1 MKRAGWAWARLLGA
15 AALLGVLIWRVGT
28 GPFVDGI
35 ETVSGWSLLAAL
47 AITAVTTI
55 GSAVRWRAVARALG
69 VPLSLTDAITGY
81 YRSQFLNSALP
92 GGVLG
97 DVYRGVRHGRDTD
110 DLGHAL
116 RAVAWER
123 GAGQLVQAGL
133 ATLVLLI
140 LPSPVRSSMPWVI
153 LATVGVVVGL
163 TVVVRAQPLDG
174 RSRRSRITAAIRGD
188 LRALLARRVWP
199 VITGTSAIA
208 VVGYTSVFLI
218 AARTSAPSA
227 AVGRLL
233 PLTMLVLLAMTVPL
247 SIAGWGPREGV
258 AAWAFA
264 AAGLGLDHGVA
275 AATAYGVLSF
285 AATLPGAVVL
295 FAGWLR
301 RRLVAK
307 RPVRPLSLKHAVHG

>member
-1 MKRAGWAWARLLGA
+1 MKRTGWAWARLLGA
-15 AALLGVLIWRVGT
+15 AAVLGLLVWRVGT
-28 GPFVDGI
+28 GPFVAGI
-35 ETVSGWSLLAAL
+35 ETVSGWSLAAAV
-47 AITAVTTI
+47 AITAATTLC
-55 GSAVRWRAVARALG
+55 SAVRWRAVARALG
-69 VPLSLTDAITGY
+69 VPLSLADAITGY

-110 DLGHAL
+110 DVGHAL

-123 GAGQLVQAGL
+123 GTGQLVQAGL

-140 LPSPVRSSMPWVI
+140 LPSPVHSWMPWVVVAAVGGAVLLI
-153 LATVGVVVGL
+153 LAG
-163 TVVVRAQPLDG
+163 RALPSDG
-174 RSRRSRITAAIRGD
+174 RCRRSRVGAAIRGD
-188 LRALLARRVWP
+188 LRSLLARRVWP
-199 VITGTSAIA
+199 VVTGTSAIA
-208 VVGYTSVFLI
+208 VAGYASVFVI
-218 AARTSAPSA
+218 AARTSVPA
-227 AVGRLL
+227 ASLGRLL

-258 AAWAFA
+258 AGWAFA
-264 AAGLGLDHGVA
+264 AAALGLDHGVA

-285 AATLPGAVVL
+285 VATLPGAVVL
-295 FAGWLR
+295 LAGWLR